1 MLALKMNYSD
11 KTNMMKLKYSVP
23 HRLLLFG
30 RYLMIEGRRL
40 VSKSFVFEIYFFT
53 ALKKCDDSSVLAQ
66 SRHKHYKPETFQKY

>member
-1 MLALKMNYSD
+1 
-11 KTNMMKLKYSVP
+11 
-23 HRLLLFG
+23 
-30 RYLMIEGRRL
+30 MIEGRRL